1 MKLNKLIFGAAMMTA
16 ALSCASA
23 QAALHGKVDF
33 TNNCAEQ
40 EFSKTGAEKW
50 DASDVKA
57 GFDADSSTTVDLK
70 LNAAN
75 FEFNL
80 GMKLNSSAD
89 KKGDA
94 YTSITEDYA
103 QTVFYQG
110 NMKVGFWTDQI
121 NVYTGKFED
130 FNAGY
135 IEDGYAM
142 GTQNISNLASS
153 GQGQYFT
160 AINVSPFSIPALRG
174 LNVLVGIPVV
184 PVRGNGVNYGATN
197 SWYSKDANGKF
208 EYSLAQKVKAA
219 VSYEIPELVKVN
231 AGFRPGTY
239 YTGVKNYSAKDETF
253 KTNYYS
259 EGFVQACF
267 PSLVEGLAF
276 NLSYD
281 IRYRKAEYT
290 NRANETTE
298 KTALA
303 HMGAVSAEYAV
314 MDNLTLACEDRFFF
328 AGDDYA
334 VADDKVLADVL
345 ALNVNYILNERWS
358 FGAGLAGFYAVDARG
373 TALAANGDYFDG
385 FDFDNFGFSY
395 LGSLAGTEGKS
406 NKYVGVYANPYA
418 KLSVSSGDITLGVK
432 VDYGFATDGSNNK
445 MNLSYSVPVGFKFV
459 F

>member
-33 TNNCAEQ
+33 VNNCADQ
-40 EFSKTGAEKW
+40 EFSKTTGAEKW

-80 GMKLNSSAD
+80 GMKLNSSAGD
-89 KKGDA
+89 EKYTDYTDA
-94 YTSITEDYA
+94 YDGTP
-103 QTVFYQG
+103 FYQG
-110 NMKVGFWTDQI
+110 NMKIGFWTDQI

-153 GQGQYFT
+153 GQGQHFT
-160 AINVSPFSIPALRG
+160 AINISPFSVPALRG
-174 LNVLVGIPVV
+174 LNVLVGLPILPVN
-184 PVRGNGVNYGATN
+184 GNGVNYLDSN
-197 SWYSKDANGKF
+197 SWYVKDDEGKF
-208 EYSLAQKVKAA
+208 KYSLAQKVKAA

-239 YTGVKNYSAKDETF
+239 YTGVKSYDVDGNFLK
-253 KTNYYS
+253 NYYS
-259 EGFVQACF
+259 EGYIQACF

-314 MDNLTLACEDRFFF
+314 MENLTLACEDRFFF

-334 VADDKVLADVL
+334 VVDDKVLADVL

-385 FDFDNFGFSY
+385 FDFDDFGFSY
-395 LGSLAGTEGKS
+395 LGSLAVTEGKS
-406 NKYVGVYANPYA
+406 NQYVGVYANPYA

-432 VDYGFATDGSNNK
+432 VEYGFATDGSGNNMK
-445 MNLSYSVPVGFKFV
+445 LSYAVPVGFKFV